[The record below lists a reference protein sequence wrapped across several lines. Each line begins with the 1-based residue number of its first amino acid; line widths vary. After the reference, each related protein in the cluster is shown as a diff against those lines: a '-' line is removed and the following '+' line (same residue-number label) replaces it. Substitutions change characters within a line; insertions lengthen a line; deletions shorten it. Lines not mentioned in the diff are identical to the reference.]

1 VSLHFASVAGEP
13 GTLHLANQSVLNH
26 FARGALD
33 SVRTLVARNSPDE
46 SDDNESSGT
55 STPQERVQ
63 LALRDPYLL
72 AEGQSASSVTL
83 TFLLRAATWGSQ
95 EPPAGDLVDMIVD
108 SAAEATSW
116 LVQQQPFL
124 VAAKRVPVPAAVM
137 PEPPEPD
144 EKAPPQ
150 RQQASVGDKRSSSD
164 RKKRIAMGVVLGV
177 VGACALAL
185 LLLCACR
192 HRRLQLALHRV
203 RSSGSS
209 SQRAWESAAM
219 VRSQA
224 ALRRAAGGDERMS
237 ESSASLQLSRLGY
250 TIDEGELGE
259 TSESVRRPINHV
271 NAAAASDDAE
281 ALTAADA
288 VAAAA
293 GPGAHPGTQDVERKK
308 HPLHV
313 ITADEE
319 TDVLD
324 EEPL

>member
-1 VSLHFASVAGEP
+1 
-13 GTLHLANQSVLNH
+13 
-26 FARGALD
+26 
-33 SVRTLVARNSPDE
+33 VRTLVARNSPDE
-46 SDDNESSGT
+46 SDDNDSSGT
-55 STPQERVQ
+55 STSQERVQ

-83 TFLLRAATWGSQ
+83 TFLLRAATWGST
-95 EPPAGDLVDMIVD
+95 EPPASDLVDMIVD
-108 SAAEATSW
+108 SAVEPTSW
-116 LVQQQPFL
+116 LAQQQPFL
-124 VAAKRVPVPAAVM
+124 VAAKRVPVPAVVM

-144 EKAPPQ
+144 EKAPSLSP
-150 RQQASVGDKRSSSD
+150 QASDVANNRASSD

-177 VGACALAL
+177 VGALAL
-185 LLLCACR
+185 TSLLLCACR

-281 ALTAADA
+281 AFAAADA

-293 GPGAHPGTQDVERKK
+293 GPGERVGAQDVDRKK

-313 ITADEE
+313 ITAEEE